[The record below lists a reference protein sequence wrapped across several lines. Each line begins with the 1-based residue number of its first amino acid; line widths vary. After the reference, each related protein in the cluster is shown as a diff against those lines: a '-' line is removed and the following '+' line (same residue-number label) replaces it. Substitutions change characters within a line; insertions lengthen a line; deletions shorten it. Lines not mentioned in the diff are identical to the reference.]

1 MYQRIL
7 HTPVPQFGYVKSN
20 YEIDDENDDHEAE
33 DMVVDEEEDEHNSVS
48 VPILKHILVQALA
61 QYFTQ
66 INEQSE

>member
-33 DMVVDEEEDEHNSVS
+33 DMVVDEEED
-48 VPILKHILVQALA
+48 
-61 QYFTQ
+61 
-66 INEQSE
+66 